1 MTGRY
6 KGWPSAQIA
15 ASLLNLT
22 SAEVCRL
29 ISIGRL
35 SGVKV
40 KQHGR
45 AGKAQWLV
53 DPKSIKKEQLYQ
65 KYRLAE
71 MKRRQR
77 LRSKAAA

>member
-1 MTGRY
+1 MSGRY
-6 KGWPSAQIA
+6 KGWPTSQIA
-15 ASLLNLT
+15 ASILNLT

-40 KQHGR
+40 KQLGR

-53 DPKSIKKEQLYQ
+53 NPKSIKKEQRYQ
-65 KYRLAE
+65 KARAAE
-71 MKRRQR
+71 IKRKEK
-77 LRSKAAA
+77 LRTRAAS